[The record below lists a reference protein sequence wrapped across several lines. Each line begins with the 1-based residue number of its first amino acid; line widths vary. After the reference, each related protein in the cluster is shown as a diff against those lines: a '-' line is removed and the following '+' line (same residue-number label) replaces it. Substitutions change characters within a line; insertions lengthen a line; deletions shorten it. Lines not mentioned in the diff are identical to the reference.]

1 MNNFFNPFHDFNN
14 EKENKEETE
23 KIEMKEKKNIKIT
36 YQQKKINQL
45 KPYNK
50 SIAHKYLSNNNN
62 INNPNIL
69 NIIKTADFSDEYS
82 IKIIKYLY
90 KNMKDNKNKQELIKI
105 LSDEI

>member
-14 EKENKEETE
+14 EKQNKEE
-23 KIEMKEKKNIKIT
+23 KEKNIKEKNIKIT

-50 SIAHKYLSNNNN
+50 SIAHKYLSNNNPN
-62 INNPNIL
+62 NPNNPNIL
-69 NIIKTADFSDEYS
+69 NIIKTSDFSDEYS

>member
-14 EKENKEETE
+14 EKQNKEE
-23 KIEMKEKKNIKIT
+23 KEKNIKEKNIKTT

-50 SIAHKYLSNNNN
+50 SIAHKYLSNNNL
-62 INNPNIL
+62 NNPNIL
-69 NIIKTADFSDEYS
+69 NIIKTSNLSDEYS

-105 LSDEI
+105 LSDKI